1 MRNFNVTAV
10 SVDSKQIVID
20 KNEAAVRLKIPR
32 NYTNETVSRCEENL
46 RRVLNCKYAY
56 INVSVQMKSDNIC
69 DLGFGDIESYDL
81 AKALKGCNEAYIL
94 GVTIGIGADRLI
106 SRLAVTS
113 PAESFI
119 TDALASAA
127 AESLCDYADNILRK
141 EGEKPFRFAPGYGDM
156 PLEQGAQILAVLD
169 AARRIGL
176 TVTPN
181 YLMIPR
187 KSVTAILGIS
197 DHPQKLRKRGC
208 EVCSM
213 FLTCPYRKEGLA
225 CHESSDIT

>member
-106 SRLAVTS
+106 QKLAVTS

-156 PLEQGAQILAVLD
+156 PLSYQPAVLEALNAD
-169 AARRIGL
+169 YTLGIRLNGSL
-176 TVTPN
+176 LMTP
-181 YLMIPR
+181 M
-187 KSVTAILGIS
+187 KSITAILGI
-197 DHPQKLRKRGC
+197 KK
-208 EVCSM
+208 
-213 FLTCPYRKEGLA
+213 
-225 CHESSDIT
+225 

>member
-1 MRNFNVTAV
+1 MRNLNVTAV
-10 SVDSKQIVID
+10 AVETEKIAIN
-20 KNEAAVRLKIPR
+20 KNESAVRLKIPR
-32 NYTNETVSRCEENL
+32 SYTDEAITRCESNL

-81 AKALKGCNEAYIL
+81 AKTLKGCNEAYIL

-141 EGEKPFRFAPGYGDM
+141 EGEQPFRFAPGYGDM
-156 PLEQGAQILAVLD
+156 PLSYQPAVLEALNAD
-169 AARRIGL
+169 YTLGIRLNGSL
-176 TVTPN
+176 LMTP
-181 YLMIPR
+181 M
-187 KSVTAILGIS
+187 KSITAILGI
-197 DHPQKLRKRGC
+197 KK
-208 EVCSM
+208 
-213 FLTCPYRKEGLA
+213 
-225 CHESSDIT
+225 

>member
-46 RRVLNCKYAY
+46 RRVLNCKYAF

-156 PLEQGAQILAVLD
+156 PLSYQPAVLEALNAD
-169 AARRIGL
+169 YTLGIRLNGSL
-176 TVTPN
+176 LMTP
-181 YLMIPR
+181 M
-187 KSVTAILGIS
+187 KSITAILGI
-197 DHPQKLRKRGC
+197 KK
-208 EVCSM
+208 
-213 FLTCPYRKEGLA
+213 
-225 CHESSDIT
+225 

>member
-10 SVDSKQIVID
+10 SVDSKQIAID

-56 INVSVQMKSDNIC
+56 INASVQMKSDNIC

-81 AKALKGCNEAYIL
+81 AKTLKGCNEAYIL

-127 AESLCDYADNILRK
+127 AESLCEYADNILRG

-156 PLEQGAQILAVLD
+156 PLSYQPAVLEALNAD
-169 AARRIGL
+169 YTLGIRLNGSL
-176 TVTPN
+176 LMTP
-181 YLMIPR
+181 M
-187 KSVTAILGIS
+187 KSITAILGI
-197 DHPQKLRKRGC
+197 KK
-208 EVCSM
+208 
-213 FLTCPYRKEGLA
+213 
-225 CHESSDIT
+225 

>member
-10 SVDSKQIVID
+10 SVDSKQIAID

-56 INVSVQMKSDNIC
+56 INASVQMKSDNIC

-81 AKALKGCNEAYIL
+81 AKTLKGCNEAYIL

-106 SRLAVTS
+106 PRLAVTS

-127 AESLCDYADNILRK
+127 AESLCEYADNILRG

-156 PLEQGAQILAVLD
+156 PLSYQPAVLEALNAD
-169 AARRIGL
+169 YTLGIRL
-176 TVTPN
+176 NSSFLMTP
-181 YLMIPR
+181 M
-187 KSVTAILGIS
+187 KSITAILGI
-197 DHPQKLRKRGC
+197 KK
-208 EVCSM
+208 
-213 FLTCPYRKEGLA
+213 
-225 CHESSDIT
+225 

>member
-10 SVDSKQIVID
+10 SLDSKQIVID

-106 SRLAVTS
+106 QKLAVTS

-156 PLEQGAQILAVLD
+156 PLSYQPAVLEALNAD
-169 AARRIGL
+169 YTLGIRLNGSL
-176 TVTPN
+176 LMTP
-181 YLMIPR
+181 M
-187 KSVTAILGIS
+187 KSITAILGI
-197 DHPQKLRKRGC
+197 KK
-208 EVCSM
+208 
-213 FLTCPYRKEGLA
+213 
-225 CHESSDIT
+225 

>member
-1 MRNFNVTAV
+1 MRNFNVTVV

-32 NYTNETVSRCEENL
+32 NYTHETVSRCEENL

-81 AKALKGCNEAYIL
+81 AKALGGCNEAYIL

-106 SRLAVTS
+106 QKLAVTS
-113 PAESFI
+113 SAESFI

-127 AESLCDYADNILRK
+127 AESLCDYADNILRG

-156 PLEQGAQILAVLD
+156 PLSYQPAVLEALNAD
-169 AARRIGL
+169 YTLGIRLNGSL
-176 TVTPN
+176 LMTP
-181 YLMIPR
+181 M
-187 KSVTAILGIS
+187 KSITAILGI
-197 DHPQKLRKRGC
+197 KK
-208 EVCSM
+208 
-213 FLTCPYRKEGLA
+213 
-225 CHESSDIT
+225 

>member
-32 NYTNETVSRCEENL
+32 NYTHETVSRCEENL

-127 AESLCDYADNILRK
+127 AESLCDYVDNILRK

-156 PLEQGAQILAVLD
+156 PLSYQPAVLEALNAD
-169 AARRIGL
+169 YTLGIRLNGSL
-176 TVTPN
+176 LMTP
-181 YLMIPR
+181 M
-187 KSVTAILGIS
+187 KSITAILGI
-197 DHPQKLRKRGC
+197 KK
-208 EVCSM
+208 
-213 FLTCPYRKEGLA
+213 
-225 CHESSDIT
+225 

>member
-10 SVDSKQIVID
+10 SVDSKQIAID

-56 INVSVQMKSDNIC
+56 INASVQMKSDNIC

-156 PLEQGAQILAVLD
+156 PLSYQPAVLEALNAD
-169 AARRIGL
+169 YTLGIRLNGSL
-176 TVTPN
+176 LMTP
-181 YLMIPR
+181 M
-187 KSVTAILGIS
+187 KSITAILGI
-197 DHPQKLRKRGC
+197 KK
-208 EVCSM
+208 
-213 FLTCPYRKEGLA
+213 
-225 CHESSDIT
+225 

>member
-10 SVDSKQIVID
+10 SVDSKQIAID

-69 DLGFGDIESYDL
+69 DLGFGAIESYDL
-81 AKALKGCNEAYIL
+81 AKTLKGCNEAYIL

-127 AESLCDYADNILRK
+127 AESLCEYADNILRG

-156 PLEQGAQILAVLD
+156 PLSYQPAVLEALNAD
-169 AARRIGL
+169 YTLGIRL
-176 TVTPN
+176 NSSLLMTP
-181 YLMIPR
+181 M
-187 KSVTAILGIS
+187 KSITAILGI
-197 DHPQKLRKRGC
+197 KK
-208 EVCSM
+208 
-213 FLTCPYRKEGLA
+213 
-225 CHESSDIT
+225 

>member
-81 AKALKGCNEAYIL
+81 AKTLKGCNEAYIL

-127 AESLCDYADNILRK
+127 AESLCEYADNILRK

-156 PLEQGAQILAVLD
+156 PLSYQPAVLEALNAD
-169 AARRIGL
+169 YTLGIQLNGSL
-176 TVTPN
+176 LMTP
-181 YLMIPR
+181 M
-187 KSVTAILGIS
+187 KSITAILGI
-197 DHPQKLRKRGC
+197 KK
-208 EVCSM
+208 
-213 FLTCPYRKEGLA
+213 
-225 CHESSDIT
+225 

>member
-106 SRLAVTS
+106 QKLAVTS

-127 AESLCDYADNILRK
+127 AESLCDYADNILRG

-156 PLEQGAQILAVLD
+156 PLSYQPAVLEALNAD
-169 AARRIGL
+169 YTLGIRLNGSL
-176 TVTPN
+176 LMTP
-181 YLMIPR
+181 M
-187 KSVTAILGIS
+187 KSITAILGI
-197 DHPQKLRKRGC
+197 KK
-208 EVCSM
+208 
-213 FLTCPYRKEGLA
+213 
-225 CHESSDIT
+225 

>member
-10 SVDSKQIVID
+10 SVDSKQIAID

-81 AKALKGCNEAYIL
+81 AKTLKGCNEAYIL

-127 AESLCDYADNILRK
+127 AESLCDYADSILRG

-156 PLEQGAQILAVLD
+156 PLSYQPAVLEALNAD
-169 AARRIGL
+169 YTLGIQLNGSL
-176 TVTPN
+176 LMTP
-181 YLMIPR
+181 M
-187 KSVTAILGIS
+187 KSITAILGI
-197 DHPQKLRKRGC
+197 KK
-208 EVCSM
+208 
-213 FLTCPYRKEGLA
+213 
-225 CHESSDIT
+225 